1 MWGGEI
7 ENRRVIETVR
17 GIWRLIIVLEMLQC
31 IGVINLLHKVAGKE
45 RSLVVELANILSH
58 FD

>member
-17 GIWRLIIVLEMLQC
+17 GIWRLIIVLELLQC
-31 IGVINLLHKVAGKE
+31 IGVINLLNKVAGKE